1 VLRVLCKLDGFLLNY
16 IFKSRVKCIYQVWL
30 PGSIC
35 KISKRGCL
43 RKKKIVFTGK
53 KVLGNCSGVGA
64 SKNLL
69 DEQRAITKENFGVAF
84 ATSDFVE
91 QVGIRRVI
99 LEHVTVFLLNID
111 EISRFLG

>member
-1 VLRVLCKLDGFLLNY
+1 M
-16 IFKSRVKCIYQVWL
+16 
-30 PGSIC
+30 
-35 KISKRGCL
+35 
-43 RKKKIVFTGK
+43 
-53 KVLGNCSGVGA
+53 
-64 SKNLL
+64 L

-84 ATSDFVE
+84 ATPDFVE